1 MTTDLQFI
9 ANRENAQFSTG
20 PRTPECKKRSRRRA
34 QEKEE
39 MGPAIRIA
47 KTHKMQNLPYDPS
60 EDGFVL
66 SNSQIDQRIT
76 RDAKNTKHTRPP
88 DLKLPF
94 VFIRGPDLR
103 SLAAM
108 FQSQNRQNAQLT
120 LRPCRR
126 WLRFVKHP
134 KSKEL
139 HDPKSPFVF
148 IRVPKRSSM
157 RVLHPK
163 ARLESGAIFLLRCHS
178 RAARQFRMH
187 RTHQNSVGGS
197 ASAHSRQH
205 RRGYSGIC
213 SQ

>member
-88 DLKLPF
+88 DFGVNP
-94 VFIRGPDLR
+94 
-103 SLAAM
+103 
-108 FQSQNRQNAQLT
+108 
-120 LRPCRR
+120 
-126 WLRFVKHP
+126 
-134 KSKEL
+134 
-139 HDPKSPFVF
+139 
-148 IRVPKRSSM
+148 
-157 RVLHPK
+157 
-163 ARLESGAIFLLRCHS
+163 
-178 RAARQFRMH
+178 
-187 RTHQNSVGGS
+187 
-197 ASAHSRQH
+197 
-205 RRGYSGIC
+205 
-213 SQ
+213 